1 MANRTFTL
9 AEAQELLPILEALLR
24 RASEAK
30 TRCEEIDAR
39 FQEVNQRVLMHGGM
53 LLDIVPLARLRAERD
68 KFNQTITDTLAEI
81 TATGVQV
88 KDVNI
93 GLLDFPCVVE
103 GKVVLLCWKLGEHT
117 IGHWHGVDEGYA
129 GRKRIDARIANA
141 PGRRKVQ

>member
-9 AEAQELLPILEALLR
+9 AEAQKLLPILDGLLR
-24 RASEAK
+24 KATQAK
-30 TRCEEIDAR
+30 KRCEEIDAR

-68 KFNQTITDTLAEI
+68 KLNQTVTDTLAEI
-81 TATGVQV
+81 AATGVQV
-88 KDVNI
+88 KDLDI

-103 GKVVLLCWKLGEHT
+103 GKVVLLCWKLGELT
-117 IGHWHGVDEGYA
+117 IGHWHGVDEGYG

-141 PGRRKVQ
+141 QGRKKTN

>member
-9 AEAQELLPILEALLR
+9 AEAQQLLPVLESLLR
-24 RASEAK
+24 RAANAK
-30 TRCEEIDAR
+30 ERCDEIDAR

-53 LLDIVPLARLRAERD
+53 LLDIAPLARLRAERD
-68 KFNQTITDTLAEI
+68 KLNQTVTDSLAEI
-81 TATGVQV
+81 GAMGVQV
-88 KDVNI
+88 KDLEI

-117 IGHWHGVDEGYA
+117 IAHWHGVDEGYG

-141 PGRRKVQ
+141 RGRKKMQ